1 MATLKVT
8 APFTVQLDPP
18 PPVDPTK
25 PAPKGAREAEA
36 PTTYVFP
43 SAGTYDDVPAEVADH
58 WYTQAFLEG
67 YEAPEASIE
76 SPHTMVMTPKPE
88 PPPTAKEAAAM
99 MTDEQK
105 AALRQQR
112 AAETAAA
119 HHPDPHKPNHKPA
132 S

>member
-1 MATLKVT
+1 
-8 APFTVQLDPP
+8 
-18 PPVDPTK
+18 
-25 PAPKGAREAEA
+25 
-36 PTTYVFP
+36 
-43 SAGTYDDVPAEVADH
+43 
-58 WYTQAFLEG
+58 
-67 YEAPEASIE
+67 
-76 SPHTMVMTPKPE
+76 
-88 PPPTAKEAAAM
+88 M